1 MAQNG
6 MNLEDFESFYLNILD
21 NLEPGLSQILV
32 HLGYDDDE
40 MKKITVDH
48 PDFGSKWR
56 LYDFNVISSDK
67 FKKGLIKNNIKLVNW
82 KDIQSVLYP
91 N

>member
-1 MAQNG
+1 
-6 MNLEDFESFYLNILD
+6 LN
-21 NLEPGLSQILV
+21 QILV

-40 MKKITVDH
+40 MKKITIDH

>member
-1 MAQNG
+1 
-6 MNLEDFESFYLNILD
+6 
-21 NLEPGLSQILV
+21 
-32 HLGYDDDE
+32 

-56 LYDFNVISSDK
+56 LYDFNVISSEK

>member
-1 MAQNG
+1 

-56 LYDFNVISSDK
+56 LYDFNVISSEK
-67 FKKGLIKNNIKLVNW
+67 FKNGLIKNNIKLVNW
-82 KDIQSVLYP
+82 KDIQNILYP